1 METIHQIVPITIFET
16 FLPVQDSWLEYALD
30 SSYHKRTF
38 EANEPGDDGTFTENK
53 FVLDDLPDLKLLILQ
68 KFEFYIRDYFK
79 IKKNISFDFINSWIN
94 FHPPKHSC
102 HLHNHCNSIFSG
114 VYYLLNDTNMGD
126 IIFHT
131 DPFDNNIAKGFE
143 LEFDEW
149 TNWNCYSY
157 KISPKSGTLIIFP
170 SYLKHSVNKNITD
183 VNRFSLA
190 FNLFF
195 KNSKWG
201 KESNQIEI

>member
-1 METIHQIVPITIFET
+1 MKTIHEIKPISIFET
-16 FLPVQDSWLEYALD
+16 FLPVQDNWMQYVLD
-30 SSYHKRTF
+30 SLYHQRTYKAD
-38 EANEPGDDGTFTENK
+38 EEGDDGIFSANK
-53 FVLDDLPDLKLLILQ
+53 FVLNDLPNLKFLILQ
-68 KFEFYIRDYFK
+68 EFELYIRDYFK
-79 IKKNISFDFINSWIN
+79 IKKCISFDFINSWIN
-94 FHPPKHSC
+94 FHPPQHSC

-114 VYYLLNDTNMGD
+114 VYYLSNDKNMGD
-126 IIFHT
+126 ITFHT

-143 LEFDEW
+143 FEFDEW
-149 TNWNCYSY
+149 TDSNCYSY

-170 SYLKHSVNKNITD
+170 SYLKHSVSKNMTD

-201 KESNQIEI
+201 KEHNQIEI